1 MSNFV
6 QQFHSRKF
14 FLVSSHYTDPFLYFW
29 NFVDLWGRFL
39 MLNPN
44 NFFFGGGELSR
55 RTNRQYQF
63 NVYLLSVSLDQ
74 IRISLKISIA
84 LKRFAQRSRE
94 GSSPSSLKSFSKK
107 TLESTDFNPL
117 QDESFRGY
125 SRTGRGQKGPPSLKF
140 VTHILH
146 GWNLA
151 QLYLP

>member
-1 MSNFV
+1 MV
-6 QQFHSRKF
+6 
-14 FLVSSHYTDPFLYFW
+14 VYEA
-29 NFVDLWGRFL
+29 RFL
-39 MLNPN
+39 CLTLTIL
-44 NFFFGGGELSR
+44 FYFFGGWGCGGWGELSR

-63 NVYLLSVSLDQ
+63 HVYLHSVSLDQ

-107 TLESTDFNPL
+107 TSESTDFNPL

>member
-1 MSNFV
+1 
-6 QQFHSRKF
+6 
-14 FLVSSHYTDPFLYFW
+14 
-29 NFVDLWGRFL
+29 

-44 NFFFGGGELSR
+44 NFIFFYFLGGRELSR

-63 NVYLLSVSLDQ
+63 NVYLHSVSLGQ
-74 IRISLKISIA
+74 IRISLEISIA
-84 LKRFAQRSRE
+84 LKRFAQRSGE
-94 GSSPSSLKSFSKK
+94 GSSPSSLRSVSKK

-146 GWNLA
+146 G
-151 QLYLP
+151 

>member
-44 NFFFGGGELSR
+44 NFFFWGGEHSR

-63 NVYLLSVSLDQ
+63 NVYLHSVSLDR
-74 IRISLKISIA
+74 IRISLEISIA
-84 LKRFAQRSRE
+84 LKRFAQRSGE
-94 GSSPSSLKSFSKK
+94 GSSPSSLRSFSKK
-107 TLESTDFNPL
+107 TLESPDFNLL
-117 QDESFRGY
+117 QDESFRGC
-125 SRTGRGQKGPPSLKF
+125 SRTGGAKSPPPL
-140 VTHILH
+140 
-146 GWNLA
+146 
-151 QLYLP
+151 